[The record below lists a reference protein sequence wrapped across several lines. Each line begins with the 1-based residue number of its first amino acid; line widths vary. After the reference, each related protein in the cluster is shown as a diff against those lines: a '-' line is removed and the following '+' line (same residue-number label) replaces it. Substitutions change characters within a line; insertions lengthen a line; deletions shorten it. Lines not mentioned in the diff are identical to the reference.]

1 MGTLAHLLARRAHME
16 SSKAPKA
23 ASPTF
28 HTHPIYIIFI
38 AWDIYIKD
46 QRLEALWT
54 SFFATLNLM
63 HPGGHIAIHFCVLA
77 SLP

>member
-1 MGTLAHLLARRAHME
+1 MGTLAHLLARHAHTK

-38 AWDIYIKD
+38 AWDIDIKD

-54 SFFATLNLM
+54 SLLATLNLM
-63 HPGGHIAIHFCVLA
+63 HPGGHDRFHG
-77 SLP
+77 

>member
-1 MGTLAHLLARRAHME
+1 MGTLAHLLARRAHTE

-38 AWDIYIKD
+38 AWDIDIKD
-46 QRLEALWT
+46 QRLKALWT
-54 SFFATLNLM
+54 SLLATLNLM
-63 HPGGHIAIHFCVLA
+63 HPGGHDRFHG
-77 SLP
+77 

>member
-1 MGTLAHLLARRAHME
+1 MGTLAHLLAHRAHME

-28 HTHPIYIIFI
+28 HTHPIRIIFI
-38 AWDIYIKD
+38 AWDIDIKD
-46 QRLEALWT
+46 QRLVALWT

-63 HPGGHIAIHFCVLA
+63 HPGGHDRFHG
-77 SLP
+77 